1 MGFESYKA
9 RKPEVSND
17 ELPLVDVMRISRT
30 LPSLLMVNV
39 AVAWIVR
46 EARAAG
52 SMLDCTQFCEIR
64 RRIASTYA
72 G

>member
-17 ELPLVDVMRISRT
+17 EFPLLVAMRMSRT
-30 LPSLLMVNV
+30 LPSRLMVNV

-46 EARAAG
+46 EARTAG
-52 SMLDCTQFCEIR
+52 SMLDCIQFCEMR
-64 RRIASTYA
+64 LRIAST
-72 G
+72 

>member
-9 RKPEVSND
+9 RKLEVSND
-17 ELPLVDVMRISRT
+17 ELPLPSVMRMSRT
-30 LPSLLMVNV
+30 LPSRLMVNV

-52 SMLDCTQFCEIR
+52 SMLDCIQFCEIR
-64 RRIASTYA
+64 LRIAST
-72 G
+72 